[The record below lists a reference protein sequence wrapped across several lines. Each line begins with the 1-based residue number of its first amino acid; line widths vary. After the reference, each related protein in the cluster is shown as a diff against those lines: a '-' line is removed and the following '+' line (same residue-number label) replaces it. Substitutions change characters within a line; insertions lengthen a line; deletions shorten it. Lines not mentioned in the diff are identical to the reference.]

1 MFNKVLSRTTSEME
15 KSIENLKHEFSTI
28 RTGRASLSL
37 IQDIKVEYYGT
48 QVPLNQV
55 GNVSIPD
62 ARLIEIKP
70 WEQKMVKEIERAIL
84 KSDLGITPNN
94 DGKVVRLPIPAL
106 TEERRKELAKITKKM
121 AEDHKVTIRNI
132 RRESNENLKQME
144 KKKQISED
152 ELRKSE
158 DKVQEI
164 TDKFIKKVDELCAHK
179 EKEMMEI

>member
-1 MFNKVLSRTTSEME
+1 MFNKVLSKTTSEME

-121 AEDHKVTIRNI
+121 AEDHKVAIRNI

-164 TDKFIKKVDELCAHK
+164 TDKFIKKVDESCAHK
-179 EKEMMEI
+179 EKEMMEV

>member
-1 MFNKVLSRTTSEME
+1 MFNKVLSKTTSEME

-55 GNVSIPD
+55 SNVSIPD

-70 WEQKMVKEIERAIL
+70 WEQKMVKEIESAII
-84 KSDLGITPNN
+84 KSELGITPNN

-144 KKKQISED
+144 KEKQISED

-164 TDKFIKKVDELCAHK
+164 TDKFIKKVDESCAHK
-179 EKEMMEI
+179 EKEMMEV

>member
-1 MFNKVLSRTTSEME
+1 MFNKVLSKTTSEME
-15 KSIENLKHEFSTI
+15 KSIENLKHEFSTV

-55 GNVSIPD
+55 GNISIPD

-94 DGKVVRLPIPAL
+94 DGKVVRLPIPPL

-132 RRESNENLKQME
+132 RRESNEDLKRME
-144 KKKQISED
+144 KKKEISED
-152 ELRKSE
+152 ELRKGE
-158 DKVQEI
+158 DKVQEL
-164 TDKFIKKVDELCAHK
+164 TNRFIKKVDELYIHK
-179 EKEMMEI
+179 EKEIMEV